1 MLQFTS
7 HRLID
12 VGERYILLSET
23 FSALLGFSSL
33 LGLLLISSWVKETR
47 NKYLL
52 IIISLTS
59 FIFFHCLHLEILM
72 EVIPSLGLSV
82 TFVCLGR
89 EPLFHADWICMFWG
103 KNREREL
110 SLSSFFI
117 LRECLSHY
125 RERNGSDVL
134 VVVKIVCLPL
144 RQMVK
149 YHITSAKR

>member
-1 MLQFTS
+1 MLNDLLDMLQFTS

-89 EPLFHADWICMFWG
+89 
-103 KNREREL
+103 
-110 SLSSFFI
+110 
-117 LRECLSHY
+117 
-125 RERNGSDVL
+125 
-134 VVVKIVCLPL
+134 
-144 RQMVK
+144 
-149 YHITSAKR
+149 